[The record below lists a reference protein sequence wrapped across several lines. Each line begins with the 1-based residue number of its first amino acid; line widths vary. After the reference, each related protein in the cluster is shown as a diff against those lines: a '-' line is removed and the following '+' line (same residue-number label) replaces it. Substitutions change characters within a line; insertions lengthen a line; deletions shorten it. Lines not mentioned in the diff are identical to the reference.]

1 MVNKNKSESG
11 PEIELEKYHLMNNL
25 AKFGY
30 NFGKD

>member
-25 AKFGY
+25 AKFG
-30 NFGKD
+30 